1 MRWTKMVCGV
11 LTSTQSVRRFPGA
24 GGTGRWSLVKRFVG
38 LVTIIALSVSS
49 SLFGRAQ
56 EQGAVPISSAIESA
70 PAVHN
75 DVSPPLRAMPHAQ
88 RRVGPPREI
97 PLRPFR
103 PSEQKSVTSDPVVQQ
118 SAGFAIATTIGTN
131 FAGIGVPNYAVNDA
145 PAAPNG
151 PPGAR
156 ITPGNHQVIDQYV
169 QWVNEDFA
177 VFDKDTGAMLYGPA
191 PGNTLWTGFGGPCE
205 TDNDGDPIVQYDKAA
220 NRWVLTQFA
229 VTASSVRDSESKNE
243 I

>member
-1 MRWTKMVCGV
+1 V
-11 LTSTQSVRRFPGA
+11 A
-24 GGTGRWSLVKRFVG
+24 
-38 LVTIIALSVSS
+38 
-49 SLFGRAQ
+49 
-56 EQGAVPISSAIESA
+56 
-70 PAVHN
+70 
-75 DVSPPLRAMPHAQ
+75 
-88 RRVGPPREI
+88 
-97 PLRPFR
+97 
-103 PSEQKSVTSDPVVQQ
+103 QQ

-145 PAAPNG
+145 PADPNG
-151 PPGAR
+151 APG
-156 ITPGNHQVIDQYV
+156 VDQYV

-177 VFDKDTGAMLYGPA
+177 VFDKGTGAMLYGPA

-229 VTASSVRDSESKNE
+229 VTDSSVRDSESKDE